1 MTSTTATPGEAE
13 RGSRLGAHLVVALVF
28 LSWTAHASSIIGL
41 LAGNATA
48 QIAIH
53 FRTTQIAWFTLAP
66 SLLGLFLSPAI
77 YWAATRYG
85 KRRVMLSAAVL
96 ALFGDVIAALATS
109 FPLLLLGRAISG
121 IYAGTAV
128 LAYAIVRDIVP
139 KKSVGSASGAVAGGI
154 AVVGVAGPFLS
165 AGVLDSFGYRGAL
178 WTMVCLTAVTVVAL
192 LFFIPES
199 PVRDQSKRF
208 DWIGSLLLGT
218 GVTAVVY
225 GIGQGS
231 DWGWTSG
238 RVIGLLGGGLAVILV
253 FVIVESRI
261 EHPLFPMAM
270 LKRRPFWGMIA
281 ATSVVYCVTSVG
293 TVGYLLALYP
303 KIPHLSAGLG
313 WSATHYALVGLPG
326 APILLGTALFAG
338 RLAKRF
344 DPRLLLA
351 TGSALFA
358 VSMVLSVY
366 FHYNATQM
374 IATSPVGSIGM
385 GLVIT
390 TLPILVISA
399 VEPREQ
405 ALGNG
410 AQSIASGIFIAVAT
424 QVAYVV
430 MAQKGLSSHGAQ
442 FYSDAS
448 FKNAYWL
455 FAGIGA
461 LGSLSC
467 FLMPRMKRMDEVESG
482 QAPAPS
488 AEEEGA
494 PLPR

>member
-1 MTSTTATPGEAE
+1 M
-13 RGSRLGAHLVVALVF
+13 
-28 LSWTAHASSIIGL
+28 
-41 LAGNATA
+41 
-48 QIAIH
+48 
-53 FRTTQIAWFTLAP
+53 
-66 SLLGLFLSPAI
+66 
-77 YWAATRYG
+77 
-85 KRRVMLSAAVL
+85 
-96 ALFGDVIAALATS
+96 
-109 FPLLLLGRAISG
+109 
-121 IYAGTAV
+121 
-128 LAYAIVRDIVP
+128 
-139 KKSVGSASGAVAGGI
+139 
-154 AVVGVAGPFLS
+154 
-165 AGVLDSFGYRGAL
+165 
-178 WTMVCLTAVTVVAL
+178 
-192 LFFIPES
+192 
-199 PVRDQSKRF
+199 
-208 DWIGSLLLGT
+208 
-218 GVTAVVY
+218 
-225 GIGQGS
+225 
-231 DWGWTSG
+231 
-238 RVIGLLGGGLAVILV
+238 
-253 FVIVESRI
+253 
-261 EHPLFPMAM
+261 
-270 LKRRPFWGMIA
+270 
-281 ATSVVYCVTSVG
+281 
-293 TVGYLLALYP
+293 
-303 KIPHLSAGLG
+303 
-313 WSATHYALVGLPG
+313 
-326 APILLGTALFAG
+326 
-338 RLAKRF
+338 
-344 DPRLLLA
+344 LA

-461 LGSLSC
+461 LGALSC